1 MIRAV
6 VFDLDNTLT
15 DFMKMKDRSIDA
27 AVAGMIDAGLTLPAD
42 IAKQRMYAIYQ
53 REGIEYQQVFDE
65 FLRDTLGH
73 VDYKLLSAGIVAY
86 RAARD
91 AALVLYPHVQLTL
104 LELKRRGLG
113 LAVVSDAPKLQAWLR
128 LAQLALS
135 NYFDHVVTYDDT
147 HERKPHP
154 APFRRALELL
164 GVSAGEALMVGD
176 WAERDMVG
184 AKAIG
189 MRTIFARYGDTFGT
203 GVSGADWDAT
213 DVLDVVRIVDEDNAA
228 EAAIAAAAVDAA
240 ALAAAAAATAA
251 SAAAQP

>member
-15 DFMKMKDRSIDA
+15 DFMQMKDRSIDA
-27 AVAGMIDAGLTLPAD
+27 AVAGMIDAGLTLPAAV
-42 IAKQRMYAIYQ
+42 AKQRLYAIYQ
-53 REGIEYQQVFDE
+53 IQGIEYQTVLDE
-65 FLRDTLGH
+65 FLREAVGH
-73 VDYKLLSAGIVAY
+73 VDYKLLAAGIVAY

-113 LAVVSDAPKLQAWLR
+113 LAVVSDAPRLQAWLR
-128 LAQLALS
+128 LSQLTLA
-135 NYFDHVVTYDDT
+135 NFFDHVVTYDDT

-164 GVSAGEALMVGD
+164 GVEASEALMVGD
-176 WAERDMVG
+176 WADRDMVG

-189 MRTIFARYGDTFGT
+189 MRTVFARYGDTFGT
-203 GVSGADWDAT
+203 GASGADWDAE
-213 DVLDVVRIVDEDNAA
+213 DVLDVVRIVDELNGAVAPRRAGTA
-228 EAAIAAAAVDAA
+228 EAAG
-240 ALAAAAAATAA
+240 
-251 SAAAQP
+251 QP